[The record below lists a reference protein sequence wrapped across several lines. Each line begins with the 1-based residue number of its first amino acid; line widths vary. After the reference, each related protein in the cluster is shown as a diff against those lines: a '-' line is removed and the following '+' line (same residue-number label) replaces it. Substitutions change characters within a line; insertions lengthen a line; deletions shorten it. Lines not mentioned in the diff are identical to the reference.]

1 MSDNSPGIDFDRQSF
16 VQPQAPPSRLAPR
29 LGGLVF
35 ALVAIAVVAF
45 LAYIVIA
52 QIAKEPRN
60 TADPALASLDKR
72 LASIEGRLE
81 KMEAPRTATVP
92 PWVDNPPD
100 LKQPPARPAPAPKA
114 YYIISPTPP
123 QAAHAPEPAVAAP
136 DPLTVQRLSSLQEGL
151 GALQND
157 QRANREALQATSN
170 RVAEIQGQVG
180 TQGVQIL
187 QSQDE
192 LNQLLARTEM
202 DAIPFELL
210 RGASP
215 QQVGPVSLYL
225 KSANPK
231 TQRYTICA
239 FAQSTCIEMKDRSLH
254 EVVQFVTTR
263 NGAPLGII
271 ATKIMKYQVLGYL
284 EVPRELSAR

>member
-1 MSDNSPGIDFDRQSF
+1 MSDKSSGIDFDRQAF
-16 VQPQAPPSRLAPR
+16 VQPQAAATRSAPR
-29 LGGLVF
+29 MGGLIF
-35 ALVAIAVVAF
+35 ALIAIAAIAF
-45 LAYIVIA
+45 LAYMVIS
-52 QIAKEPRN
+52 QISKEPVS
-60 TADPALASLDKR
+60 AGDPTLANLDKQ
-72 LASIEGRLE
+72 LTALNGRLE
-81 KMEAPRTATVP
+81 KLEATRTAPMP
-92 PWVDNPPD
+92 PWVDNPADP
-100 LKQPPARPAPAPKA
+100 KPTASKPAAKA
-114 YYIISPTPP
+114 YYVISPVPP
-123 QAAHAPEPAVAAP
+123 QPAHAPEPAVQAP
-136 DPLTVQRLSSLQEGL
+136 DPETAQRLSSLQAGL

-157 QRANREALQATSN
+157 QLANREALQATTN

-231 TQRYTICA
+231 TQRYTLCA
-239 FAQSTCIEMKDRSLH
+239 FAQSSCIELKDRSLH
-254 EVVQFVTTR
+254 EVVQFVAVR
-263 NGAPLGII
+263 NAAPLGII
-271 ATKIMKYQVLGYL
+271 ATKIMKYQILGYL
-284 EVPRELSAR
+284 EVPHDQSAH

>member
-1 MSDNSPGIDFDRQSF
+1 
-16 VQPQAPPSRLAPR
+16 
-29 LGGLVF
+29 
-35 ALVAIAVVAF
+35 
-45 LAYIVIA
+45 
-52 QIAKEPRN
+52 
-60 TADPALASLDKR
+60 
-72 LASIEGRLE
+72 
-81 KMEAPRTATVP
+81 
-92 PWVDNPPD
+92 
-100 LKQPPARPAPAPKA
+100 
-114 YYIISPTPP
+114 
-123 QAAHAPEPAVAAP
+123 VAAP
-136 DPLTVQRLSSLQEGL
+136 DPATVQRLSSLQEGL

-170 RVAEIQGQVG
+170 RVTEIQGQVG

-215 QQVGPVSLYL
+215 QQIGPVSLYL

-231 TQRYTICA
+231 TQRYTMCA
-239 FAQSTCIEMKDRSLH
+239 FAQSTCVELKDRSLH
-254 EVVQFVTTR
+254 EVVQFVVSR

-271 ATKIMKYQVLGYL
+271 ATKIMKYQILGYL
-284 EVPRELSAR
+284 EVPRDLNAR

>member
-1 MSDNSPGIDFDRQSF
+1 MTDKTSGIDFDRQAF
-16 VQPQAPPSRLAPR
+16 VQPQAPPSHPAPR
-29 LGGLVF
+29 IGGLVF
-35 ALVAIAVVAF
+35 ALIAIAVVAF
-45 LAYIVIA
+45 LAYIVVV
-52 QIAKEPRN
+52 QVSKDPRSAGN
-60 TADPALASLDKR
+60 PALANLDKR
-72 LASIEGRLE
+72 LAAIEGRLGKIE
-81 KMEAPRTATVP
+81 TTPTPVMP
-92 PWVDNPPD
+92 PWVENPAD
-100 LKQPPARPAPAPKA
+100 LKQATPKPTPKA
-114 YYIISPTPP
+114 YYLISPPPP
-123 QAAHAPEPAVAAP
+123 QQARASEPSVAAP
-136 DPLTVQRLSSLQEGL
+136 DPATVQRLSSLQEGL

-192 LNQLLARTEM
+192 LNQLLARTEL

-231 TQRYTICA
+231 TQRYTMCA
-239 FAQSTCIEMKDRSLH
+239 FTQSTCIELKDRSLH
-254 EVVQFVTTR
+254 EVVQFVASR

-271 ATKIMKYQVLGYL
+271 VTKIMKYQILGYL
-284 EVPRELSAR
+284 EVPRDLSAR